1 MNIGTTKF
9 FLSIYLRCV
18 YISEKSLMWGHKRIL
33 LEELKKFLKYE
44 MPKT

>member
-1 MNIGTTKF
+1 MNIDTTKF

-18 YISEKSLMWGHKRIL
+18 YLSEKSLIWGHKWL
-33 LEELKKFLKYE
+33 LMEELKKFLKYE